1 MKNTI
6 TIETIVFAPINK
18 IWEFWTQPKHIKKWN
33 NASIDWHTTK
43 SENDLKIGGRFLSR
57 MEAKDGSFGFDFE
70 GTYTAVEKNQLISYV
85 LDDNRKVKTKF
96 TSLGANET
104 KIITIFEA
112 ETTNPVEMQKGG
124 WQAILDNFKKYTEA

>member
-33 NASIDWHTTK
+33 NASVDWHTTK

-57 MEAKDGSFGFDFE
+57 MEAKDDSFGFDFE

-85 LDDNRKVKTKF
+85 LDDNRKVKSNF